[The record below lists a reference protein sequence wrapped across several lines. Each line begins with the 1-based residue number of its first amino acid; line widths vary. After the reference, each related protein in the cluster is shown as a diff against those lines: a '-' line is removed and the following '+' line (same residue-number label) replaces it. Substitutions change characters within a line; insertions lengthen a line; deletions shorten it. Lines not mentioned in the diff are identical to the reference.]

1 MSDVVRNPAVEAPET
16 ARVNAERQERA
27 LRVSFGE
34 REPVEQG
41 FPTSAPSPVDLPP
54 ADLYVT
60 EETDG
65 EPLNHIA
72 ATPLSPTVPV
82 PVIQPRS
89 IYPFGWSRGDMRR
102 GILLLLT
109 GLVMVVFLYHVQA
122 ILPPFLIAFGLAA
135 LIDPTLRYNEQ
146 RGRSRVYSILMLYVF
161 AVSLLV
167 FLIMWVIPAIVAQ
180 VTDISSNLSHYYTH
194 IQTTI
199 NDYMS
204 GHEHLLKMMGVKQK
218 SVGDFF
224 ETKSGPVQAHIGA
237 VLGSVSGLAQAILA
251 RAIWLV
257 IIPVASFFFM
267 RDFPLLRARLIALFP
282 SHHHAR
288 IDQMSHEI
296 VDVFT
301 AYLRGLTKIC
311 ALYACVAG
319 VLFGVLNVQ
328 YALLLGIMAGLFY
341 AIPYVGNVMTA
352 VSAATLAYLMDAHQV
367 LFWNVGAHSLT
378 YALVVAVCCVVMA
391 NIIFDQLVYPR
402 IVGASVGLHPV
413 VSIFSLMAGAT
424 LFGIWGMLLAT
435 PVAASLQIVLM
446 CLFPKLAQ
454 KPPASLVNRPRLLRK
469 PYCFTR
475 HRRLR
480 KSVW

>member
-1 MSDVVRNPAVEAPET
+1 MSDVVRNPAVETLEA
-16 ARVNAERQERA
+16 ARANAERQERA
-27 LRVSFGE
+27 LKVSFGE
-34 REPVEQG
+34 REPVEPG
-41 FPTSAPSPVDLPP
+41 LHASSVDLSS

-60 EETDG
+60 EETDK
-65 EPLNHIA
+65 EPLGYITA
-72 ATPLSPTVPV
+72 PPLGPTVPV
-82 PVIQPRS
+82 PMIQPRAT
-89 IYPFGWSRGDMRR
+89 YLFGWSRGDIRR
-102 GILLLLT
+102 GVLLLIT
-109 GLVMVVFLYHVQA
+109 TCVVVVFLYHVQA

-135 LIDPTLRYNEQ
+135 LLDPTLRYNEQ
-146 RGRSRVYSILMLYVF
+146 RGRSRVYSICMLYLL
-161 AVSLLV
+161 ALSLLI
-167 FLIMWVIPAIVAQ
+167 FLVIWVIPGIITQ
-180 VTDISSNLSHYYTH
+180 VTDISSHLSHYYSH

-199 NDYMS
+199 NDYMI
-204 GHEHLLKMMGVKQK
+204 GHERLLKMMGVKQQ

-224 ETKSGPVQAHIGA
+224 EVKSGTVQAHIGA
-237 VLGSVSGLAQAILA
+237 VLGSVSGLAQALLA
-251 RAIWLV
+251 RVIWLV

-301 AYLRGLTKIC
+301 AYLRGLAKIC

-319 VLFGVLNVQ
+319 ALFGVLNVQ

-352 VSAATLAYLMDAHQV
+352 VSAATLAYLMDQHQV
-367 LFWNVGAHSLT
+367 LFWSVGAHSLA
-378 YALVVAVCCVVMA
+378 YAVIVAICCVVMA
-391 NIIFDQLVYPR
+391 NIIFDQIVYPR
-402 IVGASVGLHPV
+402 VVGASVGLHPV

-454 KPPASLVNRPRLLRK
+454 KPPASLVESPV
-469 PYCFTR
+469 PTT
-475 HRRLR
+475 
-480 KSVW
+480 